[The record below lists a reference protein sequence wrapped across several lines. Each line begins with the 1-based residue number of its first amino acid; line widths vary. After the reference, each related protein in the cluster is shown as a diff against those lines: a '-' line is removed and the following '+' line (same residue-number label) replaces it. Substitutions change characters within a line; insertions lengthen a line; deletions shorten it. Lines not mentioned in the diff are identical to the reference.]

1 MEKSELYLIFIEK
14 CFPNVFDFFLKST
27 AMSKISP
34 STTDINF
41 PWEFFFWKCSP
52 LIVFFLECDKQS
64 KIKFFLRSFSH

>member
-1 MEKSELYLIFIEK
+1 MQVFERHAKPWAKPSGINMEKSELYLILIEK

-41 PWEFFFWKCSP
+41 PWGFFFENVV
-52 LIVFFLECDKQS
+52 LL
-64 KIKFFLRSFSH
+64 